1 MLRKGKVGSGAPLE
15 HVEGSVERV
24 TFHNEES
31 GFCVLRVKVRGQRN
45 LTTIIGHLPNIVP
58 GEWVQADGS
67 WIMDREHGRQFRS
80 EVLQTSPPDSVEGI
94 KKFLG
99 SGLIKGIGPVYA
111 GKLVDRFGKD
121 IFNVIEHEAA
131 MLERVEGIGK
141 VRRLRIKESWVE
153 TREVRAIMAFL
164 LSHGVSTTRAFRIYK
179 TYGDKAIQQ
188 VQADPYCLARDI
200 RGIGFKLADK
210 VAEKL
215 GIEKTS
221 DLRARAG
228 VEFVLREITH
238 AGHSAYPRPGLVE
251 RATEMLETP
260 EEIIERAVEHD
271 LDLGRLFEEKVI
283 GHDDPLIYLSAIY
296 LAEKSLA
303 QLLKH
308 LAKGQHPCPAIDV
321 EKAIEWSEERIGLSL
336 ADSQKEAIRRGVTEK
351 VMVMTGGPG
360 VGKTTLVNVLIKI
373 LSAKRLKVVLCA
385 PTGRAAKRLAETSG
399 CEAKTLHRLLAFDPR
414 HGGFR
419 HDETNPLSGDVFVV
433 DESSMIDIML
443 AWQFVRALP
452 KKAALVIVGDVDQL
466 PSVGPGTV
474 LRDIINSD
482 IIPVVRLNHVFR
494 QAACSDIIVSAHR
507 INEGRMPILKD
518 KGVPSDFY
526 FDPQEDSELAAHRI
540 VRLVAEFIP
549 DKFGFDP
556 IEDVQVLSPM
566 RRGALGSLNLN
577 QLLQERLNPNG
588 TFVERYGITFR
599 ANDKVM
605 QLQNNYD
612 KEVFNGDIGRIKRID
627 EENREIIVRYDGR
640 DVLYDMQELDELV
653 PSYAIT
659 IHKSQGSE
667 YPCVVVPIH
676 TQHYVMLQRNLLY
689 TAITRGR
696 RLVVMV
702 GMPKALNLA
711 VSRLDAK
718 QRIST
723 LRERLMSLT
732 DL

>member
-1 MLRKGKVGSGAPLE
+1 MLRKGKVGPGAPME

-24 TFHNEES
+24 TYHNEEN
-31 GFCVLRVKVRGQRN
+31 GFCVLRVKARGQRA
-45 LTTIIGHLPNIVP
+45 LTTVVGNLPNVVP
-58 GEWVQADGS
+58 GEWVQADGT
-67 WIMDREHGRQFRS
+67 WVMDREHGRQFRA
-80 EVLQTSPPDSVEGI
+80 EALQTAPPESVEGI

-111 GKLVDRFGKD
+111 GKLVDHFGKD
-121 IFNVIEHEAA
+121 IFEIIEHQSS

-200 RGIGFKLADK
+200 HGIGFKLADQ

-228 VEFVLREITH
+228 VEFVLMEITH
-238 AGHSAYPRPGLVE
+238 SGHCAYPRPELSA
-251 RATEMLETP
+251 RATEMLDIP
-260 EEIIERAVEHD
+260 EEIIERAIDHGLEQ
-271 LDLGRLFEEKVI
+271 GRLFEDRVI
-283 GHDDPLIYLSAIY
+283 GYDDPLIYLAAIY

-303 QLLKH
+303 ERLKA
-308 LAKGQHPCPAIDV
+308 LAKGRHPCPPIDV
-321 EKAIEWSEERIGLSL
+321 ERAIEWSEQRIGLEL
-336 ADSQKEAIRRGVTEK
+336 ADRQKEAIRMGVTEK
-351 VMVMTGGPG
+351 LLVLTGGPG

-373 LSAKRLKVVLCA
+373 LTAKRLHVVLCA

-414 HGGFR
+414 QGGFR
-419 HDETNPLSGDVFVV
+419 HDETNPLTGDVFVV
-433 DESSMIDIML
+433 DESSMIDVSL

-452 KKAALVIVGDVDQL
+452 KESALVIVGDVDQL

-474 LRDIINSD
+474 LRDIINSEML
-482 IIPVVRLNHVFR
+482 PVTRLDHVFR
-494 QAACSDIIVSAHR
+494 QAACSDIIVNAHR
-507 INEGRMPILKD
+507 INEGKMPVLKE
-518 KGVPSDFY
+518 KGVPSDFF
-526 FDPQEDSELAAHRI
+526 FDPQEDPEQAARRI
-540 VRLVAEFIP
+540 VRLVTEHIP
-549 DKFGFDP
+549 KKFGFDP
-556 IEDVQVLSPM
+556 VDDVQVLAPM
-566 RRGALGSLNLN
+566 RRGALGSQNLN
-577 QLLQERLNPNG
+577 QLLQHALNPNG
-588 TFVERYGITFR
+588 VSIERFGITFR
-599 ANDKVM
+599 ENDKVM
-605 QLQNNYD
+605 QLQNDYD
-612 KEVFNGDIGRIKRID
+612 KEVFNGDIGRIRQID
-627 EENREIIVRYDGR
+627 AENREMVVCYDGR
-640 DVLYDMQELDELV
+640 DVIYDLQELDELT

-696 RLVVMV
+696 RLVVLV
-702 GMPKALNLA
+702 GTPKAMRIA
-711 VSRLDAK
+711 VNRLDAE
-718 QRIST
+718 QRITT
-723 LRERLMSLT
+723 LRERLMSLES
-732 DL
+732 